1 MKMAFPFFKLAMV
14 SPGRQFAF
22 RRDAVMHLLLV
33 AAVGYTA
40 HMLPRESL
48 HALGHILLIAGIV
61 EGAALIGWRLAQIP
75 KSQALEFLL
84 VRPLQPKRVLLSE
97 ALAGISR
104 LALVTLTGLPVL
116 VLMTWYGRIEPIDV
130 AAILLTPFIW
140 GCLTGLTLTV
150 WAYECIGVRRWGER
164 VMLVLILIYLIVGV
178 LAAERLAQWLTA
190 VPWQV
195 GEFLYRSVYLFSQ
208 YNPFGALEYW
218 LGPKRLPELAWQR
231 LLAVDALGVVVSGA
245 LLLRAA
251 FRLKGHFHDRHYK
264 PVADRA
270 TGETSRIGERP
281 LSWWAVRRV
290 MEYSGRSN
298 IWLAG
303 GFGLLYAAYIL
314 LGDSWPV
321 WMGRMVFQIFEKLG
335 GVPALTTGLTVLAA
349 VPAAFQYGL
358 WDSSTQER
366 CKKLELLLLTELD
379 GADYWSAA
387 LAAAWR
393 RGRGYFLVAAILWL
407 AMGIAGRAT
416 WFQAAAAMS
425 AGLILWAFSF
435 AVGFRAFS
443 HGVHANGLGSL
454 LTLGLPILTAVLI
467 WLQVPLLPALLPP
480 GAVYLALADAP
491 TLSWLPGPFLL
502 GATALVI
509 GRLAQKQ
516 CDRELRTWFDR
527 NQGRKVLE

>member
-1 MKMAFPFFKLAMV
+1 MTFPFLKLAMV

-22 RRDAVMHLLLV
+22 RRAAVMHLLFV
-33 AAVGYTA
+33 AALGYAA
-40 HMLPRESL
+40 HMLPQDSL
-48 HALGHILLIAGIV
+48 HVLGHILLVAGIV
-61 EGAALIGWRLAQIP
+61 EGAALIGWRLAQLP

-84 VRPLQPKRVLLSE
+84 VSPVQAKRVLFSE
-97 ALAGISR
+97 ALAGIAR
-104 LALVTLTGLPVL
+104 LGLVTLTGLPIL
-116 VLMTWYGRIEPIDV
+116 LMVTWGGRIESVDV
-130 AAILLTPFIW
+130 AALLLTPFIW

-150 WAYECIGVRRWGER
+150 WAYERIGVRRWGER
-164 VMLVLILIYLIVGV
+164 VMLILILIYLIVGV
-178 LAAERLAQWLTA
+178 LAAERLSQWLTA

-195 GEFLYRSVYLFSQ
+195 GEFLYRSVYVFSQ

-218 LGPKRLPELAWQR
+218 LGSRRSPELAWQR
-231 LLAVDALGVVVSGA
+231 LLVIDTLGITFSIV
-245 LLLRAA
+245 LLIRAA

-264 PVADRA
+264 PVADRDTEPTA
-270 TGETSRIGERP
+270 RIGERP

-303 GFGLLYAAYIL
+303 GFGLAYAAYIL
-314 LGDSWPV
+314 LGDAWPV

-335 GVPALTTGLTVLAA
+335 GVPALTAGLTVLAA

-379 GADYWSAA
+379 GSDYWSAA

-393 RGRGYFLVAAILWL
+393 RGRGYFLVAAVLWL
-407 AMGIAGRAT
+407 AMGFSGKAT
-416 WFQAAAAMS
+416 GLQAAAAMS

-443 HGVHANGLGSL
+443 RGVHASGLGML
-454 LTLGLPILTAVLI
+454 LTLGLPILTATLI
-467 WLQVPLLPALLPP
+467 WLRVPLLPALLPP
-480 GAVYLALADAP
+480 GAVYVALADAP
-491 TLSWLPGPFLL
+491 TLSWLPGPLLL

-509 GRLAQKQ
+509 GRLAQKH

-527 NQGRKVLE
+527 NQGRKVLD